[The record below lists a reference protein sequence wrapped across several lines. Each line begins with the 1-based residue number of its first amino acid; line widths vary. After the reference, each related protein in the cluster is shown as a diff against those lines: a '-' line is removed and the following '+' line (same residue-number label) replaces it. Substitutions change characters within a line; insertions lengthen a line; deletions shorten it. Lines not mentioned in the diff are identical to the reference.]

1 MAEPEWLKNLNRE
14 DYIKEDFD
22 AKGKSRYTIDGI
34 DKNDPDW
41 LEKAAKKVN
50 AAEGDDYVK
59 LDAGLLTVNQL
70 NWMLRRAFGEMTFV
84 DDNNQFLWYN
94 RPTDENKKMLAGRV
108 PSQVGDTLGNV
119 HPDVRE
125 VIPNAKKVI
134 YALRH
139 KVDGHDEVMM
149 PVPFGNRHKM
159 ILHDY
164 KRVEDDEGNYVGTY
178 EWVQDLYPFVK
189 YFCEVTGQKLVD
201 DTDATS
207 GATFKKD
214 TDTVTGA
221 SKKAEES
228 KTEEETDTNSGASQ
242 H

>member
-22 AKGKSRYTIDGI
+22 AKGKSRYTIEGI

-59 LDAGLLTVNQL
+59 LDSGLLTVNQL

-94 RPTDENKKMLAGRV
+94 RPTDKNKKMLAGRV
-108 PSQVGDTLGNV
+108 PSQVGDTLGKV

-134 YALRH
+134 YALRN

-214 TDTVTGA
+214 TDAVTGA
-221 SKKAEES
+221 SKKAEEPKS
-228 KTEEETDTNSGASQ
+228 EEKPDANSGASQ